1 MPSGVV
7 LIDKPTGLTSHD
19 VVAQLRK
26 KLSEK
31 KIGHAGTLD
40 PFASGLLVMG
50 VGSGT
55 KLLHH
60 LFGLDKQYLATIR
73 LGQST
78 FTDDLEGA
86 VVSEASASHISLEQI
101 LREVRNL
108 TGKIQQ
114 APSRVS
120 AIKIEGKRAYELARA
135 GEAVEI
141 PARSVEVYHFQVSS
155 ELRIVREFLEFDVT
169 VDCSSGTYIRALARD
184 IGKAL
189 GVGGHLRALRRSRVG
204 EFSIGDA
211 FKVEDASNLRSL
223 ASVAEKVFPR
233 VELSGQQA
241 QDIIHGKRIGLD
253 ASVSVAAIYKDQLLA
268 ILEPIGGGYYRSL
281 TVFAEAFDG

>member
-1 MPSGVV
+1 VV

-40 PFASGLLVMG
+40 PFASGLLIMG

-120 AIKIEGKRAYELARA
+120 AIKIEGNRAYELARA

>member
-155 ELRIVREFLEFDVT
+155 ELRFDREFLEFDVT

-211 FKVEDASNLRSL
+211 FKVEDASSLRSL

-233 VELSGQQA
+233 IELSGQQA

>member
-40 PFASGLLVMG
+40 PFASGLLIMG

>member
-155 ELRIVREFLEFDVT
+155 ELRFVREFLEFDVT